1 MLSPANRE
9 IQRSSGIIVGN
20 ARNLTYAV
28 ERWAWYQQ
36 EGPPEPFSHP
46 GSSLHL
52 IPLIAWATSLGHQH
66 SPNSGPAKAS
76 SYSCCNREQP
86 SHLKPSIPRTDA
98 RSLTGCLPPTST
110 SCPFGTSRL
119 PLVHVG
125 DCRGRSSQ
133 ESAILRKE
141 REDRVDVN
149 EACEPVAAH
158 GVPAAARTTHRR
170 TEPGGRRAAHLV
182 H

>member
-1 MLSPANRE
+1 MVPSRRPARAVLASWPPSLDPLDRMGDFPRAPAQSQLRARKSLLILLLQSRTTVSPE
-9 IQRSSGIIVGN
+9 
-20 ARNLTYAV
+20 T
-28 ERWAWYQQ
+28 
-36 EGPPEPFSHP
+36 
-46 GSSLHL
+46 
-52 IPLIAWATSLGHQH
+52 
-66 SPNSGPAKAS
+66 
-76 SYSCCNREQP
+76 
-86 SHLKPSIPRTDA
+86 SIPRTDA

-149 EACEPVAAH
+149 EAV
-158 GVPAAARTTHRR
+158 RTGSSPWR
-170 TEPGGRRAAHLV
+170 PGGSADDPPPNRIGRPSCGSPSTLV
-182 H
+182 APSL

>member
-1 MLSPANRE
+1 MVPSRRPARAVLASWPPSLDPLDRMGDLPRAPAQSQLRARKSLLILLLQSRTTVSPE
-9 IQRSSGIIVGN
+9 
-20 ARNLTYAV
+20 T
-28 ERWAWYQQ
+28 
-36 EGPPEPFSHP
+36 
-46 GSSLHL
+46 
-52 IPLIAWATSLGHQH
+52 
-66 SPNSGPAKAS
+66 
-76 SYSCCNREQP
+76 
-86 SHLKPSIPRTDA
+86 SIPRTDA

>member
-1 MLSPANRE
+1 MVPARRPARAVLASWPPSLDPLDRMGDFPRAPAQSQLRARKSLLILLLQSRTTVSPE
-9 IQRSSGIIVGN
+9 
-20 ARNLTYAV
+20 T
-28 ERWAWYQQ
+28 
-36 EGPPEPFSHP
+36 
-46 GSSLHL
+46 
-52 IPLIAWATSLGHQH
+52 
-66 SPNSGPAKAS
+66 
-76 SYSCCNREQP
+76 
-86 SHLKPSIPRTDA
+86 SIPRTDA

>member
-1 MLSPANRE
+1 MVPSRRPARAVLASWPPSLDPLDRMGDFPRAPAQSQLRARKSLLILLLQSRTTVSPE
-9 IQRSSGIIVGN
+9 
-20 ARNLTYAV
+20 T
-28 ERWAWYQQ
+28 
-36 EGPPEPFSHP
+36 
-46 GSSLHL
+46 
-52 IPLIAWATSLGHQH
+52 
-66 SPNSGPAKAS
+66 
-76 SYSCCNREQP
+76 
-86 SHLKPSIPRTDA
+86 SIPRTDA

>member
-1 MLSPANRE
+1 MQWS
-9 IQRSSGIIVGN
+9 VG
-20 ARNLTYAV
+20 AR
-28 ERWAWYQQ
+28 YQQ
-36 EGPPEPFSHP
+36 ESTPEPFSHP
-46 GSSLHL
+46 GPLPSLDPLDRMGDFPRAPAQSQLRARKSLL
-52 IPLIAWATSLGHQH
+52 ILLLQSRTTV
-66 SPNSGPAKAS
+66 SP
-76 SYSCCNREQP
+76 ET
-86 SHLKPSIPRTDA
+86 SIPRTDA

>member
-1 MLSPANRE
+1 MVLPSRRPARAVLASWPPSLDPLDRMGDFPRAPAQSQLRARKSLLILLLQSRTTVSPE
-9 IQRSSGIIVGN
+9 
-20 ARNLTYAV
+20 T
-28 ERWAWYQQ
+28 
-36 EGPPEPFSHP
+36 
-46 GSSLHL
+46 
-52 IPLIAWATSLGHQH
+52 
-66 SPNSGPAKAS
+66 
-76 SYSCCNREQP
+76 
-86 SHLKPSIPRTDA
+86 SIPRTDA

>member
-1 MLSPANRE
+1 MVPSRRPARAVLASWLLPSLDPLDRMGDFPRAPAQSQLRARKSLLILLLQSRTTVSPE
-9 IQRSSGIIVGN
+9 
-20 ARNLTYAV
+20 T
-28 ERWAWYQQ
+28 
-36 EGPPEPFSHP
+36 
-46 GSSLHL
+46 
-52 IPLIAWATSLGHQH
+52 
-66 SPNSGPAKAS
+66 
-76 SYSCCNREQP
+76 
-86 SHLKPSIPRTDA
+86 SIPRTDA